1 MKITR
6 IDQIKNARIL
16 RDFSWTADL
25 QDFGRFNLI
34 YGWNGSGKTTL
45 SELLRHLQTREPLGS
60 DEGEI
65 QLRVD
70 GHLIRGDALASAVLP
85 PVRVFNRS
93 SVDRNVFEVGGRELP
108 PVYFLGEESVEK
120 QQQVDALTHDL
131 AEAEAELQVRQ
142 TARAEVQGDFETFCT
157 SQARE
162 IKNLLTVSGGG
173 PYNNYDARPFK
184 ATAQRLIAADPSP
197 KPLEEAERSRLL
209 ADKEGTAREKL
220 VLVREWPAVR
230 ELRAKVQRI
239 LLRTVRSE
247 SIPELVADPTV
258 GGWVADGL
266 SLHTGAHATGSCR
279 FCDQRLPSG
288 RLERLQAH
296 FNDEFQRLKADIS
309 NLLGIVDLTSQDLSL
324 TSQSIPDERFV
335 YPNLAADYAPAAACF
350 REQASRATKL
360 VAALRDALEAKARE
374 PFRELDLLAFL
385 APASDSPH
393 EPDSLRSV
401 IGRVDAGAA
410 TWEAAFGS
418 DALDALTALVDRHN
432 RQTDDFKSEQASA
445 RAALELDAVVAELAT
460 YEAKVGAIEAAK
472 VQLKQADGTTDAMR
486 ASIARLQQAIQQHQ
500 RPADE
505 LSLEMAAYL
514 GHAELKFEVQP
525 SGYTITRGGRPALN
539 LSDGERTAIAFMYFL
554 KSLEDTGFNRRG
566 GVVVVDD
573 PVSSLDANSLYSAF
587 GFMKA
592 RTQDVGQLFVLTHNF
607 TFFRQVRNWFD
618 HMPGQKKTDPTARPA
633 RFYMLTCRAGQ
644 AGREAR
650 IEPLD
655 PLLYRYQSEY
665 QYLFECV
672 FKAATIASP
681 AEALSTYYGLP
692 NMGRRLLE
700 TFLAFRVPNCDGLAK
715 QLDCIDFDVGKK
727 TRVLQFL
734 HTESHFAQVGDPEH
748 DLSLLSEAQ
757 SVLKDLMDLINQA
770 DPRHYTAMVSLIGD
784 QAEQ

>member
-45 SELLRHLQTREPLGS
+45 SELLRHLQTREPLGP

-120 QQQVDALTHDL
+120 QQQMDALTNDL
-131 AEAEAELQVRQ
+131 GEAEAGLQSTQ
-142 TARAEVQGDFETFCT
+142 KARAEAQSDFDTFCT

-184 ATAQRLIAADPSP
+184 ATAERLIAANPRL
-197 KPLEEAERSRLL
+197 KPLDEAERSRLL

-220 VLVREWPAVR
+220 VLIREWPAIG

-239 LLRTVRSE
+239 LARTVLSD

-258 GGWVADGL
+258 GVWVADGL

-288 RLERLQAH
+288 RLARLEAH
-296 FNDEFQRLKADIS
+296 FNDEFQRLQAEIS
-309 NLLGIVDLTSQDLSL
+309 NLLGIVDATSQDLSA
-324 TSQSIPDERFV
+324 TSQSIPDQRFV
-335 YPNLAADYAPAAACF
+335 YPNLVADYAPAAASF
-350 REQASRATKL
+350 REQAQLATKL
-360 VAALRDALEAKARE
+360 VATLREALEAKGRE
-374 PFRELDLLAFL
+374 PFRALDLIAFL
-385 APASDSPH
+385 LSASDSPH
-393 EPDSLRSV
+393 EPDSLRSI
-401 IGRVDAGAA
+401 IGRVDAGAL
-410 TWEAAFGS
+410 TSEAAFGRK
-418 DALDALTALVDRHN
+418 ALDALTALVDKHN

-445 RAALELDAVVAELAT
+445 RVALERDAAVAELPK
-460 YEAKVGAIEAAK
+460 YQAKVGAIEAAE
-472 VQLKQADGTTDAMR
+472 VQLKEATGMAAAVR
-486 ASIARLQQAIQQHQ
+486 AKIALLKQSIQQHQ

-505 LSLEMAAYL
+505 LSREMASYL
-514 GHAELKFEVQP
+514 GHGELKFEVQP
-525 SGYTITRGGRPALN
+525 SGYTITRGGHPALN

-618 HMPGQKKTDPTARPA
+618 HMPGQKKRDLSARPA
-633 RFYMLTCRAGQ
+633 RFYMLTCRVGQ
-644 AGREAR
+644 AGRQAR

-672 FKAATIASP
+672 FRAATIASP
-681 AEALSTYYGLP
+681 AVALSTYYGLP
-692 NMGRRLLE
+692 NLGRRLLE
-700 TFLAFRVPNCDGLAK
+700 TFLAFRVPNCDGVAK
-715 QLDCIDFDVGKK
+715 QLECIDFDVGKK

-757 SVLKDLMDLINQA
+757 SILQNLMELINQA
-770 DPRHYTAMVSLIGD
+770 DPGHYEAMVSLMDD